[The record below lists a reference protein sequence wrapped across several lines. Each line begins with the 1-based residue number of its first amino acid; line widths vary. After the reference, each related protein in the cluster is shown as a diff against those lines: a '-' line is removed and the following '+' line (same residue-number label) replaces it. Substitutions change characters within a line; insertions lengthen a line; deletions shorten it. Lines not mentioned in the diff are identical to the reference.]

1 MKVEKC
7 RKERSQR
14 CQHFIRAIYIAF
26 EMHKDQSLFR
36 CKTPPEVG
44 NVELYRLGRYISGCY
59 AVWDPTGENGR
70 NYLPDPCDPN
80 RYCPTEHQNLPPP
93 DVITSSLLPLAT
105 AGPDRSSEKPKLQK
119 AAIDEISQNV
129 TKNILTDLQDGASI
143 ATRTFNQVTDVEE
156 GRNVHAVPVTQTPKN
171 QETSSPQ
178 TVTMASAWVV
188 TGSVP
193 KNQKTS
199 LPQTVAMASGW
210 VVTASVAGV
219 TAVLCSVGLVVYCAL
234 GRRQSDNATAQL
246 GHVNNMPADQVVYN
260 VSYHPATTSQ
270 NTQADDQE
278 GCSNGPETDSD
289 PCTYETIP
297 DIEEPYATAHG
308 FVVPQYHMWEI
319 ADKTSPKTTE
329 GACTLPGPEAH
340 AFDPADQHGEV
351 TDDHKVETGVTGG
364 GVLAS
369 CSISRNLEDHS
380 RENEVSPCQDEES
393 SRVQPPS
400 PDERISVFS
409 PHSAFSRCDRRR
421 RLGQLQYLQNEN
433 RELKERPE
441 TSEEEKVRD
450 GLFSPKID
458 HSIQDL
464 WVLSQTNPLE
474 QSSKMEMSIIC

>member
-80 RYCPTEHQNLPPP
+80 RYCPTERQNLPPP

-156 GRNVHAVPVTQTPKN
+156 GRNVHAVPVTETPKN
-171 QETSSPQ
+171 QETSSPQTVTMASAWVVTGSVPKNQKTSLPQTVTMASAWVVTGSVPKNQKTSLPQ

-219 TAVLCSVGLVVYCAL
+219 IAVLCSVGLVVYCAL

-278 GCSNGPETDSD
+278 GGSNGPETDSD

-351 TDDHKVETGVTGG
+351 TDDHKVERDQ
-364 GVLAS
+364 
-369 CSISRNLEDHS
+369 SRTRDI
-380 RENEVSPCQDEES
+380 R
-393 SRVQPPS
+393 
-400 PDERISVFS
+400 
-409 PHSAFSRCDRRR
+409 
-421 RLGQLQYLQNEN
+421 
-433 RELKERPE
+433 KECWR
-441 TSEEEKVRD
+441 KLRAD
-450 GLFSPKID
+450 LLSPKINC
-458 HSIQDL
+458 HPRTGTI
-464 WVLSQTNPLE
+464 V
-474 QSSKMEMSIIC
+474 SSKTK